1 MNFKDRLLGLVLR
14 FADLTERSFDL
25 KRRVFA
31 VMATVAFYFV
41 LLGILFADGCTAT
54 VLPYN
59 FRFDYFCFV
68 CSMIV
73 IYLSGCTIFAGPVCL
88 CLCACLSFVLGF
100 ECVSFFD
107 AASSL
112 GAINYFAA
120 AFCAAYAVFAFFVA
134 AALAVCFSAYSSH
147 GVKQMLDRG
156 RFSLYSLK
164 FIMLIASCILA
175 FGGLYNLLF

>member
-1 MNFKDRLLGLVLR
+1 MNFKDRLFGLALH

-31 VMATVAFYFV
+31 VMATVTVYCV
-41 LLGILFADGCTAT
+41 LLGILFADGYAVM
-54 VLPYN
+54 VLPCN

-68 CSMIV
+68 CSMIAV
-73 IYLSGCTIFAGPVCL
+73 YVSGCTIFAGPVCL
-88 CLCACLSFVLGF
+88 SLCACLSFVFGF
-100 ECVSFFD
+100 ECASFFD
-107 AASSL
+107 VASSL

-134 AALAVCFSAYSSH
+134 AALAVCFSAYSSC
-147 GVKQMLDRG
+147 GVRQMLDRG

-164 FIMLIASCILA
+164 FILLIASCILA